1 MEQVI
6 IIHLSIRLTFV
17 DLMAIHLMW
26 VYNSNKTSAKQA
38 IFANSSRANRFNNI
52 LASTNLSSV

>member
-17 DLMAIHLMW
+17 DLMAIYLMW
-26 VYNSNKTSAKQA
+26 AYNSNKTSA
-38 IFANSSRANRFNNI
+38 
-52 LASTNLSSV
+52 